1 MTGESSINL
10 TPGQSPSD
18 QPGYWTDGPLPAAV
32 SLGVGTVITSATAF
46 KRFCSTQSG
55 ALDIGAHGTM
65 EDVRFNVGASG
76 RLRIGDY
83 CYFTSVVILCEL
95 EITIGHNVALGWNT
109 TIADTDFHP
118 LAPALRIEDAYACSP
133 LGKGRP
139 HPPAVR
145 RAVFIEDDVWMGPAV
160 TVLKGVR
167 IGAGAW
173 IEAGSVVT
181 RDVPAGARVLGN
193 PARVIGDTA

>member
-1 MTGESSINL
+1 MNGESPITL
-10 TPGQSPSD
+10 TDHPAPEHQS
-18 QPGYWTDGPLPAAV
+18 GYWTDGPLPAGV

-46 KRFCSTQSG
+46 KRFCG
-55 ALDIGAHGTM
+55 AQAGAMVIGAHCTM
-65 EDVRFNVGASG
+65 EDVRFNVGATG

-83 CYFTSVVILCEL
+83 CYFTSVVLLCEL
-95 EITIGHNVALGWNT
+95 EITIGHHVALGWNT

-118 LAPALRIEDAYACSP
+118 LAPALRIEDAFACSP

-145 RAVFIEDDVWMGPAV
+145 KAVIIEDDVWMGPAV

-181 RDVPAGARVLGN
+181 RDVPPGTRVMGN
-193 PARVIGDTA
+193 PARVIGELA